1 MKIKNWKWNLQF
13 FGGEGASSGGDGG
26 GDGASATG
34 VISGD
39 ADQNVNTATNQT
51 HAQSLEELGVPKA
64 KAERYRK
71 AKGNK
76 ATAASSAPAQ
86 VNNVPAEAPAKDTDE
101 PADQSG
107 ARNYDKE
114 FNDFLADPEM
124 NQRMQSIISKRVKGS
139 QEVMGALKPA
149 LEVIAKQSGIDLSKL
164 DAASAKSLSDAII
177 EKSGYYEDL
186 AAEMGSDVETAKRVS
201 ERERDAARREEEA
214 KNFINEQKYQE
225 YKSKI
230 EQQSAAMR
238 QKYPGFDLNKELQNP
253 TFANVVKAGLSIEDA
268 YHAVHHREIENSIR
282 SSAAQMSAQA
292 LSNSIQ
298 SGRNVPSQNGST
310 SRASQNVAPKLYSQM
325 TKEERAAVKAQYQRE
340 YYNRRR

>member
-13 FGGEGASSGGDGG
+13 FDGEGASTGGDGG
-26 GDGASATG
+26 SDGASATG
-34 VISGD
+34 VIYGD
-39 ADQNVNTATNQT
+39 AGQNVNTATNQPN
-51 HAQSLEELGVPKA
+51 ARSLEDLGVPKA

-71 AKGNK
+71 AKGEKEKVTTVASGQVNVVP
-76 ATAASSAPAQ
+76 AAAPAE
-86 VNNVPAEAPAKDTDE
+86 NTKE
-101 PADQSG
+101 PSDQSG
-107 ARNYDKE
+107 ARDYDKE
-114 FNDFLADPEM
+114 FNDFLSEPEM

-149 LEVIAKQSGIDLSKL
+149 LEVIAKQSGIDINKL

-201 ERERDAARREEEA
+201 ERERDAVRREEEA
-214 KNFINEQKYQE
+214 KSFINEQKYQE

-230 EQQSAAMR
+230 EQQAASMR
-238 QKYPGFDLNKELQNP
+238 QKYPGFNLNKELQNP
-253 TFANVVKAGLSIEDA
+253 TFANVVKAGLSLEDA

-282 SSAAQMSAQA
+282 SSAAQISAQA